1 MILSIEEK
9 KALSKYRLEKAERLC
24 EDAEAHLKKDGRW
37 ESSVNRSY
45 YDALSAAKAALVFK
59 S

>member
-9 KALSKYRLEKAERLC
+9 KALSKYRLEKAERLR
-24 EDAEAHLKKDGRW
+24 EDAEALLKDGRW